1 MLNLFLSHFF
11 YRQRSINR
19 RKESLRKAY
28 TWQTSTSRLVYR
40 RKEVTKSNVIFPSHG
55 FPKCMPC
62 SWFLRSAAGYSYL
75 VRLEADLA
83 EENINPFDYMRSS
96 EKKKTVTF
104 FFIPYYP
111 QPHPVLRTFF
121 LFRLL
126 KCRRARL
133 LMTMSKHSPLSRRKN
148 KMSLLTL
155 LSQSHLKTWD
165 FSQSPS
171 VYDTLQEKD
180 SILVY
185 GWIAESAWPLRS
197 VSQLPYLG
205 FNNPDPHPRLFPV
218 ISNLYYCQPL
228 LSKFPG
234 LIRKRGR
241 CVDSITI
248 RIVQMAQSFEVSYE
262 DVSR

>member
-121 LFRLL
+121 
-126 KCRRARL
+126 
-133 LMTMSKHSPLSRRKN
+133 PLSPSQ
-148 KMSLLTL
+148 MSSSSTL
-155 LSQSHLKTWD
+155 NDDVKTLPTVEKEKQNVAVDSVESVPSKDLGFLPIPVRLRYTPGKRFD
-165 FSQSPS
+165 FGIWMNCGISLAA
-171 VYDTLQEKD
+171 TFR
-180 SILVY
+180 
-185 GWIAESAWPLRS
+185 ESASLS
-197 VSQLPYLG
+197 
-205 FNNPDPHPRLFPV
+205 RL
-218 ISNLYYCQPL
+218 
-228 LSKFPG
+228 
-234 LIRKRGR
+234 
-241 CVDSITI
+241 
-248 RIVQMAQSFEVSYE
+248 
-262 DVSR
+262 